1 MGERLRLW
9 AKDIFLEEVHHVL
22 HTRIMDIIR
31 GKLGDRKHEYELP
44 PPVFTLMHGE
54 FLEYDQGNKTLTNR
68 FPVLKDYLNPY
79 GTMQGGMVAAAAD
92 NTLGPLS
99 MLVAPPSVTR
109 RIEVKY
115 SNSIT
120 TDLEFII
127 VKATFLEREDRW
139 LRFKAE
145 VRDPGGKL
153 LARAKSQHWIV
164 DEER

>member
-1 MGERLRLW
+1 M
-9 AKDIFLEEVHHVL
+9 L
-22 HTRIMDIIR
+22 HTRIMDTIR
-31 GKLGDRKHEYELP
+31 AKLGDRKDEYELP
-44 PPVFTLMHGE
+44 PPVFAAMHGE
-54 FLEYDQGNKTLTNR
+54 FLEYDQVNNVLINR
-68 FPVLKDYLNPY
+68 FPVLKDFLNPY
-79 GTMQGGMVAAAAD
+79 GTMQGGMVAAAVD

-115 SNSIT
+115 SNPIT

-127 VKATFLEREDRW
+127 VKATFLERQDRW

-153 LARAKSQHWIV
+153 LARAKSLHWIV
-164 DEER
+164 EEE

>member
-1 MGERLRLW
+1 M
-9 AKDIFLEEVHHVL
+9 L

-31 GKLGDRKHEYELP
+31 AKLGDRKDEYELP
-44 PPVFTLMHGE
+44 PPVFTTMHGE
-54 FLEYDQGNKTLTNR
+54 FLEYDQENKVLTNR
-68 FPVLKDYLNPY
+68 FPILKDFLNPY
-79 GTMQGGMVAAAAD
+79 GTMQGGMVVAAVD

-115 SNSIT
+115 SNPIT

-127 VKATFLEREDRW
+127 VKATFLERQDHW

-153 LARAKSQHWIV
+153 LARAKSLHWIV
-164 DEER
+164 DEEQ